1 MFFRHNKLGDC
12 FGYILSLDCAKNHAS
27 RWFSLP
33 VKMVNQPSQSKKRV
47 MTTETIAQIKSS
59 IKSIAD
65 YPKPGILF
73 RDVTSLMEDASAYKA
88 TIQLLV
94 DKYKDMGF
102 TKIVGTEAR
111 GFLFG
116 APLALELGVGFVPVR
131 KPGKLPRATVAQ
143 SYELEYGTDTLEI
156 HTDAIKEGDKVLVVD
171 DLLATGGTIEATT
184 KLIRQLGG
192 VVEHA
197 AFVINLPEIGGGKRL
212 QGLGLNVYSIC
223 EFEGH

>member
-1 MFFRHNKLGDC
+1 MNSEKQAL
-12 FGYILSLDCAKNHAS
+12 
-27 RWFSLP
+27 
-33 VKMVNQPSQSKKRV
+33 
-47 MTTETIAQIKSS
+47 IKAS
-59 IKSIAD
+59 IKSIPD

-73 RDVTSLMEDASAYKA
+73 RDVTSLMEDAAAYKA
-88 TIQLLV
+88 TIEAMV
-94 DKYKDMGF
+94 EKYKDMGF

-131 KPGKLPRATVAQ
+131 KPGKLPRATIGQ

-156 HTDAIKEGDKVLVVD
+156 HTDAIVEGDKVLMVD

-184 KLIRQLGG
+184 KLIRKLGG

-197 AFVINLPEIGGGKRL
+197 AFVINLPEIGGDKRIEK
-212 QGLGLNVYSIC
+212 LGIEVFSLC

>member
-1 MFFRHNKLGDC
+1 
-12 FGYILSLDCAKNHAS
+12 
-27 RWFSLP
+27 
-33 VKMVNQPSQSKKRV
+33 
-47 MTTETIAQIKSS
+47 MTTETLALIKSS
-59 IKSIAD
+59 IKSIPD

-73 RDVTSLMEDASAYKA
+73 RDVTSLLEDATAYQA

-94 DKYKDMGF
+94 DKYQAMGF
-102 TKIVGTEAR
+102 TKVVGTEAR

-131 KPGKLPRATVAQ
+131 KPGKLPRATIAQ
-143 SYELEYGTDTLEI
+143 SYDLEYGTDTLEI
-156 HTDAIKEGDKVLVVD
+156 HVDAIQAGDKVLVVD

-192 VVEHA
+192 EVQHA
-197 AFVINLPEIGGGKRL
+197 AFVINLPEIGGDKRL
-212 QGLGLNVYSIC
+212 EGLGLQVYSIC